1 MTPTQP
7 PMDKQDVAKTIAYDK
22 IIASVRDDVAFTDE
36 QIWDLI
42 VIIEAYAE
50 AVQEGGGAPE

>member
-1 MTPTQP
+1 
-7 PMDKQDVAKTIAYDK
+7 MDKRDVDKTIAYDK

-42 VIIEAYAE
+42 VIIEAYAQGVNE
-50 AVQEGGGAPE
+50 LGGAEDESRL